1 MSSPRGGPLETRG
14 GWLGGGDRAARL
26 QVRSR
31 VALITA
37 LAVSVAVILVSASAY
52 LVFRHDLLDTVDGTL
67 TSQAET
73 LNSVRTHGGLRAAL
87 DLLFSPPS
95 LLANQSAEQVVEANG
110 LVVTPSRS
118 STQLPVTAKVR
129 AVAAGK
135 ASGYFTSTTVGSVP
149 VRELVTGFGEG
160 LALEL
165 VQPARDDEVERL
177 AVALALAATAGV
189 VLALLLGTAIA
200 GLVLRPVRRLTAA
213 AESLATTRDFG
224 RRIPVEGRDELS
236 RLAVSL
242 NTVLAAL
249 QSSQLAQRQLIADA
263 SHELRTPLTSLRTNV
278 DILAGRIEIDSEER
292 TQLLEDVVEQLD
304 GLGRLVGDLIE
315 LARQEGTLDVS
326 RHTDVV
332 AFHDVVTDVLADMR
346 RDPHVNIKD
355 SVVPVFVRGVRND
368 LTRVVANLV
377 SNAAKWSPEG
387 AVIEVRLSVDSA
399 TAVLSVSDKGP
410 GIAAEDLPYI
420 FDRFYRGS
428 TERKVPGSGLGLAIV
443 RRIVEVHGG
452 EVRVITSTLAKGSC
466 FEVRLPIAGP

>member
-1 MSSPRGGPLETRG
+1 
-14 GWLGGGDRAARL
+14 
-26 QVRSR
+26 VRSR

-52 LVFRHDLLDTVDGTL
+52 VLFRHDLSDAVDGTL

-73 LNSVRTHGGLRAAL
+73 LNNARTHGGLQAAL
-87 DLLFSPPS
+87 KLLFSPPS
-95 LLANQSAEQVVEANG
+95 LLANQPAEQVVEAKG
-110 LVVTPSRS
+110 FVFTASRNS
-118 STQLPVTAKVR
+118 AQLPVTAKVL
-129 AVAAGK
+129 AVADGK
-135 ASGYFTSTTVGSVP
+135 SNGYFTSTTVGSVP
-149 VRELVTGFGEG
+149 VSELVTGFGKG

-165 VQPARDDEVERL
+165 VQPTRKTELDRL
-177 AVALALAATAGV
+177 AVALALAAAAGV
-189 VLALLLGTAIA
+189 LLALVLGTAIA

-213 AESLATTRDFG
+213 AESLATSRDFG
-224 RRIPVEGRDELS
+224 TRIPVEGRDELS

-278 DILAGRIEIDSEER
+278 DLLAGRIEIDAEAR

-315 LARQEGTLDVS
+315 LARQEGTLDPA
-326 RHTDVV
+326 RQTDIV
-332 AFHDVVTDVLADMR
+332 AFHDVVSDVLSDMR
-346 RDPHVNIKD
+346 RDAHIDISD
-355 SVVPVFVRGVRND
+355 SLVPVFVRGVRND
-368 LTRVVANLV
+368 LARVVANLV
-377 SNAAKWSPEG
+377 SNAAKWSPQG
-387 AVIEVRLSVDSA
+387 TVIEVKLSVDSA
-399 TAVLSVSDKGP
+399 AAVLSVTDKGP
-410 GIAAEDLPYI
+410 GIAPEDLPYI

-452 EVRVITSTLAKGSC
+452 EVSVVSSTLAEGSC
-466 FEVRLPIAGP
+466 FEVRLPNANP